1 MAKKL
6 AETIESADSTAGWVL
21 VRALEPLG
29 GGDRFV
35 AKGEEY
41 LQPPD
46 AAAFMAAQGWV
57 EIVDAPAAVEEKTED
72 SV

>member
-1 MAKKL
+1 MAKQL
-6 AETIESADSTAGWVL
+6 AETIEPADSTAGWVL
-21 VRALEPLG
+21 VRALEALG
-29 GGDRFV
+29 GGNRFV

-57 EIVDAPAAVEEKTED
+57 EIVDVPAAIEEEKGE
-72 SV
+72 SA